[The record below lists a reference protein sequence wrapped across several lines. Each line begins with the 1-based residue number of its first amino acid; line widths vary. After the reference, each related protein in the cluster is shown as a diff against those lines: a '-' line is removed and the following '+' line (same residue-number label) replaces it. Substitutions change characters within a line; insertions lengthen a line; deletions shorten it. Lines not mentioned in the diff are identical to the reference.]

1 VGTCPRQPIVR
12 HSVTTGVPYSWPV
25 LEPARTVAELQ
36 ELRSLTGDADGA
48 QRVCWTETWALAR
61 RWFREKLED
70 LPVEVQTD
78 EAGNLWATLAGD
90 SERAVLIGGHLDSVS
105 NGGWLDGCL
114 NVLAALEVLRRIG
127 EEGRPRATVRLVD
140 WADEEGFRFG
150 RSLFGSSA
158 VSGSLD
164 PDEFRILRDAEGA
177 SLPEVL
183 ALYGVDLD
191 RAREAGREL
200 ANAAAYLELHIEQ
213 GPVLER
219 LGLPLAAVLGTYGVE
234 RHIVR
239 FHGQRAHAGAT
250 PMDMRRDPVAA
261 AARFLLEGRRIA
273 DESKSVTTV
282 GTISAPGGIVTAV
295 APVCELSFD
304 QRHLDDATLQGMV
317 AAAKQAS
324 ERIAAEQGVEVEWS
338 VQWRI
343 PARPFHPELIA
354 FAEAA
359 IDETV
364 GTVHRMPSGALHDA
378 AEVASAG
385 IPTVMLF
392 VQSLRGLSHTK
403 EEDTWPEDLEASV
416 RALDN
421 LATKTIDW
429 ISRK

>member
-1 VGTCPRQPIVR
+1 
-12 HSVTTGVPYSWPV
+12 VPYSWPV

-70 LPVEVQTD
+70 VPVEVQTD

-164 PDEFRILRDAEGA
+164 PDEFRVLRDAEGA

-200 ANAAAYLELHIEQ
+200 ESAAAYLELHIEQ

-239 FHGQRAHAGAT
+239 FRGQRAHAGAT

-343 PARPFHPELIA
+343 PARPFHPELIG

-403 EEDTWPEDLEASV
+403 EEDTRPEDLEASV

-429 ISRK
+429 VSRK

>member
-1 VGTCPRQPIVR
+1 MAYSC
-12 HSVTTGVPYSWPV
+12 GV
-25 LEPARTVAELQ
+25 LDPARTVAELR
-36 ELRSLTGDADGA
+36 ELQALTGDAEGA
-48 QRVCWTETWALAR
+48 QRVCWTDTWARAR
-61 RWFREKLED
+61 EWFREKLD
-70 LPVEVQTD
+70 ALPVAAETD
-78 EAGNLWATLAGD
+78 EAGNLWATLAGE
-90 SERAVLIGGHLDSVS
+90 SEHAVLIGGHLDSVS

-114 NVLAALEVLRRIG
+114 NVMAGLEVMRRITA
-127 EEGRPRATVRLVD
+127 EGRPPVTVRLVD

-158 VSGSLD
+158 ASGTLV
-164 PDEFRILRDAEGA
+164 PDEFRDLRDADGQR
-177 SLPEVL
+177 LPEVL
-183 ALYGVDLD
+183 ASYSIDLD
-191 RAREAGREL
+191 RALEAQQQL

-219 LGLPLAAVLGTYGVE
+219 EGVPLAVVLGTYGVE

-239 FHGQRAHAGAT
+239 FRGQRAHAGAT

-273 DESKSVTTV
+273 DEAESVTTI
-282 GTISAPGGIVTAV
+282 GTIGTPGGIVTAV
-295 APVCELSFD
+295 APLCELSFD
-304 QRHLDDATLQGMV
+304 QRNLDDAVLQRMV
-317 AAAKQAS
+317 SDAKEES
-324 ERIAAEQGVEVEWS
+324 ERIAVEEDVAVDWS

-359 IDETV
+359 IEETV

-385 IPTVMLF
+385 IPTVMVF

-403 EEDTWPEDLEASV
+403 EEDTEPEHIEASV
-416 RALDN
+416 DALDR
-421 LATKTIDW
+421 LASKTIAW
-429 ISRK
+429 AAGAA

>member
-1 VGTCPRQPIVR
+1 
-12 HSVTTGVPYSWPV
+12 VPYSWPV

-164 PDEFRILRDAEGA
+164 PDEFRVLRDAEGA

-239 FHGQRAHAGAT
+239 FRGQRAHAGAT
-250 PMDMRRDPVAA
+250 PMDLRRDPIAA

-403 EEDTWPEDLEASV
+403 EEDTRPEDLEASV

-429 ISRK
+429 VSRK